1 MSVKLRKKVETETLE
16 GSPDSKIEYFTKTYW
31 RPAMAWIYMS
41 ICIFD
46 FILMP
51 IYSMRKSISPEQAV
65 EIALQMPEK
74 DRVMV
79 LQIYSK
85 TFSYNPMTLGEGGFI
100 HIAFGAILGVAAWT
114 RGREKEEV
122 IRTSRMSGYNNR
134 YGGHD
139 RNKVD
144 NPDT

>member
-1 MSVKLRKKVETETLE
+1 MSLTLKRE
-16 GSPDSKIEYFTKTYW
+16 IENLDVSPDSKVEYITKTYW
-31 RPAMAWIYMS
+31 RPVMAWIYMA

-51 IYSMRKSISPEQAV
+51 LYTLRKTVSPEQAV
-65 EIALQMPEK
+65 EIALKMPEK
-74 DRVMV
+74 DRAMV

-85 TFSYNPMTLGEGGFI
+85 SFSYNPMTLGEGGFI

-114 RGREKEEV
+114 RGREKEEI
-122 IRTSRMSGYNNR
+122 IRTVRMNGYNNN
-134 YGGHD
+134 GNG
-139 RNKVD
+139 NSKVD